1 MGRGRPRLTPVDRPM
16 QANIRL
22 KPETADVVARLA
34 ITRGVSMYAFLG
46 DLVDRIITL
55 QKIQISSGAC
65 YGLLE
70 EPAHSTLSGVLGG
83 PLVGSSARYA
93 G

>member
-1 MGRGRPRLTPVDRPM
+1 M

-22 KPETADVVARLA
+22 KPETADIVAHLA
-34 ITRGVSMYAFLG
+34 ITRGISMYAFLG
-46 DLVDRIITL
+46 DLVDRVITL
-55 QKIQISSGAC
+55 QKIRISSGAC
-65 YGLLE
+65 YGVFE

-83 PLVGSSARYA
+83 ALVGSSARYA